1 MNRNKGITH
10 VYITHSLRQEARKKA
25 RFTSTFTLKLWN
37 NLKSYKMERSKQ
49 MIVMPITLGK
59 SK

>member
-25 RFTSTFTLKLWN
+25 RFTSRFTLKLWN
-37 NLKSYKMERSKQ
+37 NLKCYKMERSNQ